1 MRYAGIDIGTNS
13 MRLIIID
20 ISNNEFRPVYRQF
33 KTTRIGK
40 DLHKNGFL
48 LDEKI
53 DENTEVFLSL
63 KKICDEYSCDKII
76 SFATEAVR
84 CASNGNVLTERI
96 YKSSGIRVRI
106 ISGEEEAKLTF
117 DGAVYSVDKKII
129 DRKVSVIDI
138 GGGSTEIGYGEFDGS
153 AFVLKKGISF
163 PVGCVNMTEKFYT
176 GGYPVNK
183 NNLMEMGSFID
194 RKINDLKL
202 DLSESRI
209 IGVGGT
215 LTCLYAIKNDL
226 KKYDPAIIHNKE
238 ITADDIENIYCRLLD
253 MPIEEREKLP
263 GLNDNRGDIIIAG
276 LYILQSAMRKFKI
289 NKLIISEYGIIVG
302 AVLNQI
308 AG

>member
-153 AFVLKKGISF
+153 AFVLKKGINFIPAVIQLIKIISWKWG
-163 PVGCVNMTEKFYT
+163 VLLTEK
-176 GGYPVNK
+176 
-183 NNLMEMGSFID
+183 
-194 RKINDLKL
+194 
-202 DLSESRI
+202 
-209 IGVGGT
+209 
-215 LTCLYAIKNDL
+215 
-226 KKYDPAIIHNKE
+226 
-238 ITADDIENIYCRLLD
+238 
-253 MPIEEREKLP
+253 
-263 GLNDNRGDIIIAG
+263 
-276 LYILQSAMRKFKI
+276 
-289 NKLIISEYGIIVG
+289 
-302 AVLNQI
+302 
-308 AG
+308 